1 MAERFCTVAL
11 CTHNHAHRL
20 KRTLRDLESVIPPRK
35 PWELLVV
42 DNGCTDET
50 PELLRA
56 AQWPS
61 GWPEVRI
68 IREDHLGLSHARNR
82 AVAEA
87 RGEYI
92 LFFDDDETP
101 DPQWLVAHEAA
112 MEAFAPDAAGGRIE
126 VLFEGNRPAWL
137 ADELLGFLGKLDHG
151 PATWLTLSST
161 PFYGGNFAVRRRL
174 LDEVGGFDTQLGR
187 KGSANNGGE
196 DTEFYRRLLDAG
208 RRIRWVPE
216 AAIQHR
222 IEAGKLKR
230 GYFLDLHFRQGR
242 TEGARS
248 RGDRPRLPPKY
259 LLPQIARAYS
269 RALGQRLRDGADRS
283 LRLEMNAAY
292 FTGYALG
299 WMRDRA

>member
-1 MAERFCTVAL
+1 MAEHFLTVAL
-11 CTHNHAHRL
+11 CTHNHASRL
-20 KRTLRDLESVIPPRK
+20 KRTLRDFQSVIPPQK
-35 PWELLVV
+35 PWEFLVV

-56 AQWPS
+56 TQWPP

-68 IREDHLGLSHARNR
+68 IREDRLGLSHARNR
-82 AVAEA
+82 AVVEA

-112 MEAFAPDAAGGRIE
+112 MDAFAPDASGGHIE
-126 VLFEGNRPAWL
+126 VLFEGKRPVWL

-151 PATWLTLSST
+151 PTTWLTQPST

-174 LDEVGGFDTQLGR
+174 IEDIGGFDTQLGR
-187 KGSANNGGE
+187 KGNANNGGE

-216 AAIQHR
+216 AVIQHR
-222 IEAGKLKR
+222 IEASKLKR

-242 TEGARS
+242 TEGARARGVAS
-248 RGDRPRLPPKY
+248 RIPPKY
-259 LLPQIARAYS
+259 LIPQAMRAYG
-269 RALGQRLRDGADRS
+269 RALGKRLGDGVDHS

-292 FTGYALG
+292 FTGYLVG
-299 WMRDRA
+299 WMRDSA